1 MDEKK
6 VITDSDIEKLRA
18 KNGEVIDLPGF
29 DEKTPFNARVKRPSL
44 MELCAKDIIPNA
56 LLAEAQQLFE
66 GDLQKGTLLKYNEIM
81 RKVAEVALVEPTYES
96 VKDILTDEQI
106 VCIFDYSQ
114 KGVVALA
121 PFRAVRELLQKTLN
135 SGRTDKGKTIRN
147 VKGRK

>member
-6 VITDSDIEKLRA
+6 VITDSDIAKFKA

-66 GDLQKGTLLKYNEIM
+66 GDLQKGNLIKYNEIM
-81 RKVAEVALVEPTYES
+81 RKVAEIALIEPKYSDVA
-96 VKDILTDEQI
+96 DILTDEQI
-106 VCIFDYSQ
+106 VNIFDYTQ
-114 KGVVALA
+114 KGVVALM
-121 PFRAVRELLQKTLN
+121 PFREIRKLQESLN
-135 SGRTDKGKTIRN
+135 RIRADKGKNIGNIKDKR
-147 VKGRK
+147 